1 MLRQQRQDFGTEEIK
16 GLTTAASIWLAG
28 GLGAAAG
35 CGLWRMSLIGTL
47 KRASGS
53 ECSQETQKV

>member
-1 MLRQQRQDFGTEEIK
+1 MK